1 MSKTPEDTLQE
12 LIGLTEVKNLLTQ
25 QIAFNKVNHLRKQ
38 HGIYNDTVNHHL
50 VFSENPGTGK
60 TEVARLYTK
69 ILFNNKIIQENKLVE
84 VGRADLIGEYIGSTA
99 PKVKKVFDDAKGG
112 GALAALKTVIRDKNY
127 YNPVYIYGK
136 EGVGKSHLLNTTI
149 NAIVERNKV
158 VFLSAKEL
166 AVEMVEK
173 IMLSD
178 DDYILI
184 DDLQLLPK
192 DKALEEKIAMLI
204 EANKKQVIISSTID
218 PNSMEVSSTLQER
231 LQWGLTT
238 NMTSQ
243 NQ

>member
-1 MSKTPEDTLQE
+1 MKP
-12 LIGLTEVKNLLTQ
+12 VNKNQT
-25 QIAFNKVNHLRKQ
+25 FENFSVND
-38 HGIYNDTVNHHL
+38 GN
-50 VFSENPGTGK
+50 
-60 TEVARLYTK
+60 AW
-69 ILFNNKIIQENKLVE
+69 
-84 VGRADLIGEYIGSTA
+84 
-99 PKVKKVFDDAKGG
+99 
-112 GALAALKTVIRDKNY
+112 ALAALKTVIKDKNY

-136 EGVGKSHLLNTTI
+136 EGVGKSHLLNATI

-184 DDLQLLPK
+184 DDLQWLPK

-243 NQ
+243 NQWLVNLDRKEKPNMQEWIVVDQFGNVIAQGFYDKQSAEFYAETIPNASVEKKS